1 MISRWSVVV
10 DRDDLAKSEVLHDEL
25 PALTDGE
32 VLLRVSRVGL
42 TANNVTYGVI
52 GDLIGYWRFFPT
64 TASGRG
70 VIPVWGLADVVESTV
85 DSLPTGTRVYG
96 YLPMASHLVVR
107 PKLTSSG
114 FVDVSEHRTDLPA
127 VYNSYLVTTSDPAYD
142 ERLEDLQAL
151 YRPLFLT
158 SFLLADQLADNDFH
172 GARTVVISS
181 ASSKTAFGTA
191 QCLRN
196 QGVRLVGLTS
206 PRNVEFTAGL
216 GLYDSVLP
224 YDAAVDL
231 EPSVYLDF
239 SGSAD
244 LRSTLHDRL
253 GAELVKDISIG
264 LTHQATTAD
273 PRSEFFFAPDQL
285 RKRTADWGSEGLAQR
300 FGEAWRGF
308 TAQAGD
314 WVDVVPHEG
323 PDALVQVWQEHVRG
337 EASPTKAHVITFS
350 TGRP

>member
-1 MISRWSVVV
+1 MISRWTVVV
-10 DRDDLAKSEVLHDEL
+10 ARDDLTKTEVLHDEL

-32 VLLRVSRVGL
+32 ALLRVDRVGL

-52 GDLIGYWRFFPT
+52 ADVIGYWRFFPT
-64 TASGRG
+64 TAEGRG
-70 VIPVWGLADVVESTV
+70 VIPVWGFADVVESTV
-85 DSLPTGTRVYG
+85 DGLPAGTRVYG

-114 FVDVSEHRTDLPA
+114 FVDVSEHRADLPA

-142 ERLEDLQAL
+142 PRLEDLQVL

-158 SFLLADQLADNDFH
+158 SFLLADRLADNGFY

-191 QCLRN
+191 QCLHN

-206 PRNVEFTAGL
+206 PRNVEFTKSL

-224 YDAAVDL
+224 YDAAVDV
-231 EPSVYLDF
+231 EPAVYLDF

-244 LRSTLHDRL
+244 LRATLHDRL
-253 GAELVKDISIG
+253 GSELVKDISIG
-264 LTHQATTAD
+264 LTHQAASAD
-273 PRSEFFFAPDQL
+273 PRSEFFFAPEQL
-285 RKRTADWGSEGLAQR
+285 RKRTADWGSDGLAQR

-308 TAQAGD
+308 TARAGD
-314 WVDVVPHEG
+314 WVGVVGHSG
-323 PDALVQVWQEHVRG
+323 PDELIEVWQAVLQG
-337 EASPTKAHVITFS
+337 KTNPNTADVITF
-350 TGRP
+350 

>member
-1 MISRWSVVV
+1 MISRWTVVV
-10 DRDDLAKSEVLHDEL
+10 DRDDLTETEVLHDEL
-25 PALTDGE
+25 PESSELSDCE

-52 GDLIGYWRFFPT
+52 GDKIGYWNFFP
-64 TASGRG
+64 AGGPGQG
-70 VIPVWGLADVVESTV
+70 VIPLWGFADVVDSTM
-85 DSLPTGTRVYG
+85 DALPAGTRVYG

-107 PKLTSSG
+107 ARLTSAG
-114 FVDVSEHRTDLPA
+114 FVDTADHRAALPA
-127 VYNSYLVTTSDPAYD
+127 VYNSYLVTSQDPAYD
-142 ERLEDLQAL
+142 ERLEDLQVL

-158 SFLLADQLADNDFH
+158 SFLLADRLADNDFH

-191 QCLRN
+191 HCLRDK
-196 QGVRLVGLTS
+196 GVRLVGLTS
-206 PRNVEFTAGL
+206 PRNVEFTQSL
-216 GLYDSVLP
+216 GLYDTVLP
-224 YDAAVDL
+224 YDASVDV

-244 LRSTLHDRL
+244 VRSALHDRL
-253 GAELVKDISIG
+253 GSGLVKDISIG
-264 LTHQATTAD
+264 LTHQAAPQD
-273 PRSEFFFAPDQL
+273 VRSEFFFAPDQL

-314 WVDVVPHEG
+314 RVGVVQHSGPEELVDV
-323 PDALVQVWQEHVRG
+323 WQAVLSG
-337 EASPTKAHVITFS
+337 KANPNSADVITF
-350 TGRP
+350 